1 VTNIYLVRHGEAQ
14 LPWSEAE
21 NSGLSAAGK
30 PQAEDVIE
38 ALGDVPSLR
47 VVSSPLQRAQETALP
62 LSRHFGVTA
71 EIDDRFRDVPLDEN
85 RAIRKAWLVDVAS
98 MCWHEV
104 DDAVTAW
111 RNSAWN
117 GMLSAQRDTV
127 IFTHFMLINAMVS
140 RASADERLACF
151 EPGLCLYH
159 ALGGDRATTL
169 SRRRN
174 GAAALTRFGA
184 ASTSTSINCRE
195 IKIA

>member
-1 VTNIYLVRHGEAQ
+1 LTALEAGRGGLQLAEVTNIYLVRHGEAQ

-117 GMLSAQRDTV
+117 AMLSAQRDTV

-151 EPGLCLYH
+151 EPGY
-159 ALGGDRATTL
+159 A
-169 SRRRN
+169 SI
-174 GAAALTRFGA
+174 TRLA
-184 ASTSTSINCRE
+184 VTEQQHCRVV
-195 IKIA
+195 AMGQRL